1 LPAPPGRSAR
11 SGIAGDRCRRS
22 IVASALGDDGDDGE
36 RARGGLAGQ
45 RLFAPELI
53 DLEVAS
59 VWRRAARAGRL
70 GERRARQALADL
82 AALPLTRAPHQPLVA
97 RIWELRDNLSPYDA
111 AYVALAEALETSLLT
126 ADRRLTRTAAARCE
140 ISLLS

>member
-1 LPAPPGRSAR
+1 MIVVDA
-11 SGIAGDRCRRS
+11 S

-36 RARGGLAGQ
+36 RARNALTDE

-70 GERRARQALADL
+70 EERRARQALADL
-82 AALPLTRAPHQPLVA
+82 ASLPLARAPHQPLMG
-97 RIWELRDNLSPYDA
+97 RIWELRDNLTPYDA
-111 AYVALAEALETSLLT
+111 AYVALAEALEAPVLT
-126 ADRRLTRTAAARCE
+126 ADQGLTRAPGPRCE
-140 ISLLS
+140 IRLLG